1 MDVRTVATYAK
12 LKRLS
17 ENNPEQNEAASARQK
32 MRAMEQEHPKIR
44 QACDLLTRIEQDQYD
59 PPTRETQAKGS
70 FFENLINNPLATLAA
85 ASFSAELGKGLGLF
99 LEKAQPIPP
108 KKRYDVARIEDDT
121 NHTYL
126 VRFDPDA
133 TPRQVERG
141 LKTLA
146 EMLEEDFEEDDEE
159 EDD

>member
-44 QACDLLTRIEQDQYD
+44 QACDLLTRIEQDQYE
-59 PPTRETQAKGS
+59 PPARETQAKSS
-70 FFENLINNPLATLAA
+70 FFESLINNPLATLAA

-108 KKRYDVARIEDDT
+108 KKRYDVARIEDT

-146 EMLEEDFEEDDEE
+146 EMLEEDFEEDE
-159 EDD
+159 EDEDD